1 MCIVHSNNQFR
12 LKDSY
17 SILGTLIEHYM
28 NSQTRKNS
36 FVTVAGAVHAENG
49 PPKKLFTKN

>member
-1 MCIVHSNNQFR
+1 MFIVHSNNQFR